1 MWRLRPSFMLQH
13 HKSNAENCWTAARC
27 QSRKKRERGGVSL
40 LKASGL
46 YWPVFQRS
54 DAWISHRNYLSR
66 TILFIAVWVLIAL
79 LHPEQ
84 AESLG
89 WCFFLPQWDKNTFV
103 STVQNNK
110 WIRVG
115 LWKYVWN
122 AERDQTQ
129 ATKRKACGKV
139 CLGHSYRKS
148 WTQLSCFVKDVLTF
162 VSSSPNIQ
170 TCSPHPGAR
179 VTHLRWQHMYS
190 EFSVLTLQRQKTS
203 TLHSIQRK

>member
-1 MWRLRPSFMLQH
+1 MKRNLLPGFKWQLFLIMCSYETERERGRERQTDCRVLINVCLTHTDADRIPVNRHQMTKKKLKDRMWRLRPSFMLQR

-89 WCFFLPQWDKNTFV
+89 WCFFLPQWDKNT
-103 STVQNNK
+103 
-110 WIRVG
+110 
-115 LWKYVWN
+115 
-122 AERDQTQ
+122 
-129 ATKRKACGKV
+129 
-139 CLGHSYRKS
+139 
-148 WTQLSCFVKDVLTF
+148 SCFH
-162 VSSSPNIQ
+162 SS
-170 TCSPHPGAR
+170 
-179 VTHLRWQHMYS
+179 
-190 EFSVLTLQRQKTS
+190 K
-203 TLHSIQRK
+203 